1 MTVLTLDPALP
12 TYGRDLRNDIDQLH
26 ADYLALAE
34 RTARLAVL
42 LDHGHYAKA
51 GGRVRAA
58 VGTVWRAAEELH
70 SAFHAAPPRCA
81 GPDAPLSRLCGRRMR
96 YLVNRS
102 ARRASR

>member
-1 MTVLTLDPALP
+1 MSALTLDPALP
-12 TYGRDLRNDIDQLH
+12 TYGRDLRDDIDQLH

-34 RTARLAVL
+34 RTAGLAAR

-81 GPDAPLSRLCGRRMR
+81 GPSAPLGRLCGRRMR
-96 YLVNRS
+96 YLAHRS
-102 ARRASR
+102 ARRDAR